1 METARVISDN
11 SLGIVTRKL
20 SRMTKTANKDARKVL
35 DEIAASIKGLVLDL
49 ENRETEGRRLTATE
63 IQTIA
68 GQLQVHVESL
78 LTASRSLR
86 GEKPEA

>member
-1 METARVISDN
+1 
-11 SLGIVTRKL
+11 
-20 SRMTKTANKDARKVL
+20 MTKTLNKDARRAL
-35 DEIAASIKGLVLDL
+35 DETATSIKKLVIDL

-68 GQLQVHVESL
+68 GQLQAHVENL

-86 GEKPEA
+86 DEKPEE

>member
-1 METARVISDN
+1 
-11 SLGIVTRKL
+11 
-20 SRMTKTANKDARKVL
+20 MTKTVDKDARKVL
-35 DEIAASIKGLVLDL
+35 DEIATSIKELVLDL

-68 GQLQVHVESL
+68 GHLQAHVESL

-86 GEKPEA
+86 DEKPEA